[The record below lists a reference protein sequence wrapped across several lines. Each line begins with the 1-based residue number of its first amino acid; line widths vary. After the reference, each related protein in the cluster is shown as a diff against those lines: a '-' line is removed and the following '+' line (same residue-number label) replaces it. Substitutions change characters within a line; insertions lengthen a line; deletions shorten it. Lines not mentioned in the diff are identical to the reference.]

1 MNNFDELLEEGIF
14 EWENFPTIARAL
26 VQVDKHNLSDEMMKL
41 PSQYAYYH
49 TLMIKAQTRANA
61 SEAEVEKYKANK
73 SKECQEVQ
81 ASSGK
86 KATAKDMENYVNSS
100 TEYLTR
106 CRDYRQ
112 LQEKY
117 LTLKGLVQAVGIK
130 RDMLIQLSSNERAET
145 KLYN

>member
-1 MNNFDELLEEGIF
+1 MNNFEELLDEGIF
-14 EWENFPTIARAL
+14 EWKNFPSIARAL
-26 VQVDKHNLSDEMMKL
+26 VEVDKNNLSHEMVNL

-49 TLMIKAQTRANA
+49 TLMVKAQIRANSA
-61 SEAEVEKYKANK
+61 EAEVEKYKANK
-73 SKECQEVQ
+73 SKECQEVL
-81 ASSGK
+81 ASNGK

-100 TEYLTR
+100 AEYLNR
-106 CRDYRQ
+106 CNDYRK

>member
-1 MNNFDELLEEGIF
+1 MINFDELLEEGLF
-14 EWENFPTIARAL
+14 EWDNFPTIARAL
-26 VQVDKHNLSDEMMKL
+26 VQVDKHNLSKEMMEL
-41 PSQYAYYH
+41 PAQYAYYH
-49 TLMIKAQTRANA
+49 TLMIKAQARSSA

-73 SKECQEVQ
+73 SKECQEYM

-86 KATAKDMENYVNSS
+86 KATGKDMENYVNSS
-100 TEYLTR
+100 TEYLNKCNTH
-106 CRDYRQ
+106 RQ

>member
-1 MNNFDELLEEGIF
+1 MNNFEELLDEGIF
-14 EWENFPTIARAL
+14 DWDNFPAIAEAL
-26 VQVDKHNLSDEMMKL
+26 VRVDKHSLTSEMLQL
-41 PSQYAYYH
+41 PAQYAYYH
-49 TLMIKAQTRANA
+49 TLMVKAQARSDSAEGSLDKYRAT
-61 SEAEVEKYKANK
+61 K
-73 SKECQEVQ
+73 SKECQDVL

-100 TEYLTR
+100 AT
-106 CRDYRQ
+106 YREKYEDFIKIK
-112 LQEKY
+112 EKY